1 MAESFEVSAIIPGTP
16 KQVYDAWLNGET
28 HGLMTGGE
36 ATGRPVKGAK
46 FTAWDGYI
54 SGKNLELEPHR
65 RIVQAWR
72 TTEFS
77 SADPDSRLEV
87 LLEEA
92 PGGTKVTLRH
102 SDIPQGQT
110 GYKQGWKDH
119 YFEPM
124 KQYFSA

>member
-1 MAESFEVSAIIPGTP
+1 
-16 KQVYDAWLNGET
+16 
-28 HGLMTGGE
+28 MTGGE
-36 ATGRPVKGAK
+36 ATGRPVKGTR

-54 SGKNLELEPHR
+54 SSKNLELEPHR

-77 SADPDSRLEV
+77 SGDADSRLEV

-92 PGGTKVTLRH
+92 PGGIKVTLRH
-102 SDIPQGQT
+102 CNIPQGQT

-124 KQYFSA
+124 KRYFSA